1 MRMGNPP
8 PGRGFGGGHRPPPPG
23 GGFGGGHRP
32 PPPGGGFGGGHRP
45 PPPGGGFG
53 GGHRPPPPPPRR
65 GGYGYRRSSCCL
77 GCTIPAVLIVGA
89 VVTGVVM
96 FVTAIF

>member
-1 MRMGNPP
+1 MRMGN
-8 PGRGFGGGHRPPPPG
+8 
-23 GGFGGGHRP
+23 
-32 PPPGGGFGGGHRP
+32 

-96 FVTAIF
+96 LVTAIFCINEKTVRQKYFFLTHHLIFTD